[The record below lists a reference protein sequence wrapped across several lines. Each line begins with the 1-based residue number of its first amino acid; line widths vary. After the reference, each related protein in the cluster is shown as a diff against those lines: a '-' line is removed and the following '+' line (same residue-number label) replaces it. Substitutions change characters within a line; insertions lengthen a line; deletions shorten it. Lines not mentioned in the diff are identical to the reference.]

1 VPWCVPLLSDVAT
14 LSNPPRGHR
23 SVFVRGIR
31 PNSVQIK
38 AFRNFAM
45 AGYRPSGVATCQ
57 PTLDKILIFA
67 KFVLRKCK
75 APVPTLSPHSQG
87 AEHILGSF
95 RRRAGAGT
103 SIDSRRESKIR
114 GSWRVTGRPSI
125 PRPTQEGQHRARQSI
140 QSWQARVLILL
151 SRLNVV
157 VMVHLGTRR
166 PTKHIGRISVKNGT
180 TGCNANRSRRRDRFD
195 PLRKRATF
203 TPSVSSVFS

>member
-1 VPWCVPLLSDVAT
+1 
-14 LSNPPRGHR
+14 
-23 SVFVRGIR
+23 
-31 PNSVQIK
+31 
-38 AFRNFAM
+38 M
-45 AGYRPSGVATCQ
+45 AGYRPSGVTTCQ

-87 AEHILGSF
+87 AEHILENF

-114 GSWRVTGRPSI
+114 VSWRVTGRLSML
-125 PRPTQEGQHRARQSI
+125 RPTQAGQHRARKSMQSLQTRI
-140 QSWQARVLILL
+140 LVLL

-157 VMVHLGTRR
+157 VMVYLGTRR

-180 TGCNANRSRRRDRFD
+180 TGCNANRSRRRDRVD
-195 PLRKRATF
+195 PIRKRATF